1 MEISKEILDKLGVKE
16 VAATKV
22 ADNKHE
28 ALKIEREHELKMM
41 AQGVA
46 RFHKSVEKAKSRT
59 NKKNKPRETTESVTI
74 YGQQLVQTGLE
85 PMSKAIN
92 NYYCNAVNGEARK
105 LSTEII
111 LLTKCIPIKD
121 LKHENQDRWD
131 GISFIVLKAVLDSI
145 TVGSTQNKS
154 VIKIAS
160 AIEDEAR
167 LGYFKEQNSKQYN
180 QTKEWLKQTKKKN
193 YRHNRRV
200 FRHSMNRHD
209 LEWKG
214 FSQEDKVK
222 LGKLLLELLIVH
234 TGFVQ
239 YSNKRKGVKI
249 LKYVQVTPKTL
260 DWIDKKKFSAEV
272 LKPIKLP
279 MIVEPQDWTQNPYNG
294 GYYIKQL
301 RPPELSAT
309 VGELNNQN
317 AITEEENN
325 AL

>member
-1 MEISKEILDKLGVKE
+1 MEISKEILEKLGVKE
-16 VAATKV
+16 VAVTKV
-22 ADNKHE
+22 ADNKHD
-28 ALKIEREHELKMM
+28 ALKIEREHEMKMM
-41 AQGVA
+41 AKGVA
-46 RFHKSVEKAKSRT
+46 RFHKSIDKAKSRT

-85 PMSKAIN
+85 PLSKAIN
-92 NYYCNAVNGEARK
+92 TYYCSAMNGEARK

-121 LKHENQDRWD
+121 LKHDNQDRWD
-131 GISFIVLKAVLDSI
+131 GISFIVLKSVLDSI

-154 VIKIAS
+154 VIKISTAV
-160 AIEDEAR
+160 EDEAR
-167 LGYFKEQNSKQYN
+167 LGYFKEQDSKQYN
-180 QTKEWLKQTKKKN
+180 QTKEWLKKTKKKN

-200 FRHSMNRHD
+200 FRHSMNRHE

-222 LGKLLLELLIVH
+222 LGKLLLELLIIH

-239 YSNKRKGVKI
+239 YSNKRKGTKI

-260 DWIDKKKFSAEV
+260 EYIDKKKFSAEV
-272 LKPIKLP
+272 LKPMKMP
-279 MIVEPQDWTQNPYNG
+279 MIVEPQDWTTPYNG
-294 GYYIKQL
+294 GYYVKQL
-301 RPPELSAT
+301 RPPELSST

-317 AITEEENN
+317 AKTEEKIN

>member
-1 MEISKEILDKLGVKE
+1 MEISKEILEKLGVKE
-16 VAATKV
+16 VAVTKV
-22 ADNKHE
+22 ADNKHD

-41 AQGVA
+41 AKGVA
-46 RFHKSVEKAKSRT
+46 RFHKSIDKAKSRT

-74 YGQQLVQTGLE
+74 YGQQLAKTGLE
-85 PMSKAIN
+85 PLSKAIN
-92 NYYCNAVNGEARK
+92 NYYCSAVNGQARK

-111 LLTKCIPIKD
+111 LLTKCIPLKD
-121 LKHENQDRWD
+121 LKHSNEDRWD

-154 VIKIAS
+154 VIKISS

-180 QTKEWLKQTKKKN
+180 QTKEWLKKTKKQN

-200 FRHSMNRHD
+200 FRHSMNRHE

-214 FSQEDKVK
+214 FSPEEKVK
-222 LGKLLLELLIVH
+222 LGKLLLELLIIH

-239 YSNKRKGVKI
+239 YSNKRKGIKV
-249 LKYVQVTPKTL
+249 LKYVQVTAKTL
-260 DWIDKKKFSAEV
+260 DWINKEKFSAVV

-309 VGELNNQN
+309 VEELNNNN
-317 AITEEENN
+317 AIKKEKNN